1 MARLKS
7 MMAGGVAF
15 LFAHAVV
22 VFGWASF
29 SQGGRYPP
37 WFLNAGPAVLFT
49 ALCLLAAAAVDAAIA
64 ASSRRDAMVRGGNV
78 AAGAIVAMIIVIIAV
93 GPGTLF
99 PIALAIGAVIA
110 VISAVSGA
118 LIGWSVRRMPRAGAS

>member
-1 MARLKS
+1 
-7 MMAGGVAF
+7 
-15 LFAHAVV
+15 
-22 VFGWASF
+22 
-29 SQGGRYPP
+29 
-37 WFLNAGPAVLFT
+37 
-49 ALCLLAAAAVDAAIA
+49 
-64 ASSRRDAMVRGGNV
+64 MVRGGNV

-118 LIGWSVRRMPRAGAS
+118 LIGWSVRRMPRTGAS